1 MSPLNIRNIVD
12 EYHSYFSTVLFTWNA
27 PEDNSHVDY
36 YQYTYQWDDGSVGAN
51 TNNTSN
57 TSVAISG
64 VPYNKNVTF
73 SVLAGNCIGESVSV
87 LATVNLGSK
96 LIKWYNNNIDSGVS
110 VPLNLL

>member
-12 EYHSYFSTVLFTWNA
+12 EYHSYFSTVLFTRNA

-36 YQYTYQWDDGSVGAN
+36 YQYTYQVDDGSVYSA
-51 TNNTSN
+51 NTSN

-73 SVLAGNCIGESVSV
+73 SILAGNCIGES
-87 LATVNLGSK
+87 ATVLETVNIGSK
-96 LIKWYNNNIDSGVS
+96 LI
-110 VPLNLL
+110 